1 MAYRNALVI
10 DNKTILEPLENKSI
24 ISLNDY
30 KISKVS
36 KVSINKTYSQP
47 VNSLIYEGNPVNT
60 YQKIPVLNYCGLT
73 EIKDLS
79 DNYKFIYPVTIKVVN
94 LREEQIFIA
103 ECSTFNLYSQAET
116 YEGSLDGIKSLIVDD
131 YLAFKEDYPD
141 GLTDDAISV
150 LRLYCAFFGQD
161 LPY

>member
-1 MAYRNALVI
+1 MIQKVPLET
-10 DNKTILEPLENKSI
+10 DNKTILKLPRNITASFSNSSQNLNASKSYTI
-24 ISLNDY
+24 RMP
-30 KISKVS
+30 VP
-36 KVSINKTYSQP
+36 SIDN
-47 VNSLIYEGNPVNT
+47 LIYRENYVKID
-60 YQKIPVLNYCGLT
+60 QKIPVLSYCEIT
-73 EIKDLS
+73 ELS
-79 DNYKFIYPVTIKVVN
+79 EGYNFIYPVTIKVVN
-94 LREEQIFIA
+94 LKEEQIFIA